1 MIMPGP
7 IDLVRDYLDEQGV
20 DYEILEHEERFTAAA
35 EARASG
41 VDPHGAAK
49 DVVLRSGDSY
59 VLALIPASERVDL
72 TKVRKVLE
80 VEDRPELATEEEIAE
95 RFPGFAVGALPPF
108 GPLHHLPEIVDLR
121 LLNHDQILCS
131 GGDHRHSVRIDPSE
145 LVRHADARV
154 ADLCQD

>member
-1 MIMPGP
+1 MPGP
-7 IDLVRDYLDEQGV
+7 IDLVRGYLDEQGV
-20 DYEILEHEERFTAAA
+20 EYEILEHEERFTAAA

-41 VDPHGAAK
+41 VDPQGAAK

-59 VLALIPASERVDL
+59 VLALIPAPERVDL

-108 GPLHHLPEIVDLR
+108 GPLHHLPEIVDRR
-121 LLNHDQILCS
+121 LLNHDRILCS

-154 ADLCQD
+154 ADLCQE